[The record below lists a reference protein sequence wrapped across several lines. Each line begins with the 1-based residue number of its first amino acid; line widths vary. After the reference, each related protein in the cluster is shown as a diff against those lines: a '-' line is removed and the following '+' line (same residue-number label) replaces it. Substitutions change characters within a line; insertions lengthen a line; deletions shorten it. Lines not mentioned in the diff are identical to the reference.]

1 MSRLMPWLGRLG
13 AASPEAPA
21 QDQQQL
27 IARVEALEA
36 MVEGLQDSVD
46 RQVRRQDDRL
56 DELTRRLEPGELAR
70 TLSADARKRGL

>member
-1 MSRLMPWLGRLG
+1 MPWLGRLG
-13 AASPEAPA
+13 AARAEAPA
-21 QDQQQL
+21 HDQQQL